1 MLALLLVAQSA
12 PGAVTA
18 EQAMARHQTEVD
30 AKSGLKCPRGGDGE
44 EIVVC
49 GRRPG
54 SAPPGSEFRVPYVPE
69 PGRRIPGEAVVDGGG
84 CIRLC
89 HQPVTIEIFN
99 SKGGG
104 AVGSVVRGIRRAL
117 ED

>member
-1 MLALLLVAQSA
+1 
-12 PGAVTA
+12 
-18 EQAMARHQTEVD
+18 
-30 AKSGLKCPRGGDGE
+30 
-44 EIVVC
+44 
-49 GRRPG
+49 
-54 SAPPGSEFRVPYVPE
+54 VPYVPE
-69 PGRRIPGEAVVDGGG
+69 PGRRIPGEAVVDSGG